1 MYIIN
6 SDIEKSI
13 FHIMNSSNFE
23 KQNLIP
29 SIILGTYKNSFII
42 RLNLIYIMGKDIHH
56 CNKERVFK
64 SNLEIHNLKLVF
76 QSFGNAS
83 GRNGSKC
90 LIKPSGVKMS
100 EIVIENIVSVN
111 INDINDI
118 DINLNP
124 SSDTPTHIV
133 LYENFNSLGGVVHT
147 HSLYATAWAQS
158 GLPIPCLGTTHAD
171 YWNGEIPITRNLTD
185 KEIQTDYEHNTGLVI
200 IEKIKDLCFNPLDC
214 PGILVANHGPFAWG
228 KNIEEAVKHAEL
240 LEFIAKQAW
249 IALSI
254 NSNAKPISDSLLKKH
269 FSRKHGPNAYYGQ
282 NKET

>member
-1 MYIIN
+1 MV
-6 SDIEKSI
+6 
-13 FHIMNSSNFE
+13 
-23 KQNLIP
+23 
-29 SIILGTYKNSFII
+29 
-42 RLNLIYIMGKDIHH
+42 KDSKHS
-56 CNKERVFK
+56 CSKERVFK

-83 GRNGSKC
+83 ARDGDKC
-90 LIKPSGVKMS
+90 LIKPSGMRMS
-100 EIVIENIVSVN
+100 KIAIDDIVSVN
-111 INDINDI
+111 IYDINDT

-133 LYENFNSLGGVVHT
+133 LYEKFNNLGGVVHT

-171 YWNGEIPITRNLTD
+171 YWNGDIPITRDLRD
-185 KEIQTDYEHNTGLVI
+185 GEIKNNYEHNTGLVI
-200 IEKIKDLCFNPLDC
+200 IERIEELGLNPLYC
-214 PGILVANHGPFAWG
+214 PGMLVANHGPFAWG
-228 KNIEEAVKHAEL
+228 KDIEEAVKHAEL

-254 NSNAKPISDSLLKKH
+254 NSNAKPISSSLLKKH